1 MNAVR
6 SLVLFLALQCQPAWL
21 QAMPAVGDVLS
32 GALPLA
38 AGRQIPLPP
47 GRYTVQS
54 IVEEGTPISG
64 QDTHRNETIR
74 IVTLVNLDPTSDFP
88 LMAVDFSL
96 HARVNWAGQPCATQP
111 QPPPLSSED
120 FGTTASSLIVK
131 CARVFTQFK
140 LRNVI
145 RSVKSNGNAWQRA
158 RFSAVTEQASQF
170 PNNGLAFTGYLSKGS
185 GDRLNLWITLNPGA
199 YGLDDAEGQPSLFR
213 NLKGS
218 DSRGEDAKRYA
229 EAVAAWGEGYL
240 QLVEQHFLAGR
251 GFGDPHVR
259 PLVVTG
265 LQRQAGW
272 AVAAAPGPAAA
283 AAPVP
288 TPAPAPAPAQAM
300 AQAPA
305 PASGPTPVQVA
316 VNRARESLAQS
327 PEAAPKAP
335 PASVSATGAVPSAT
349 ATAPL
354 AAAPPPVAQKIHA
367 LVIGNGAYGTARLPN
382 PRNDAT
388 AIAERFRAFGFEV
401 TLVLDADRTQLVK
414 ALTQFGTQA
423 RGADVGI
430 VFYAGHGIQVGGAN
444 YLIPVDLD
452 LSGQREVSISL
463 EAVSLDSILNE
474 HLPGR
479 SKLVFLDACR
489 DNPLARS
496 MAYARGAATGLAP
509 VQASSGTL
517 ISYATRDG
525 GTAAD
530 GSGRNSPYTSALLAH
545 LDAPDDIA
553 LVLRRVRRQV
563 LESTR
568 GRQEPWEYGSLVGDA
583 LVLSNAA
590 VRRPPPAPAGAPP
603 AAR

>member
-1 MNAVR
+1 MKAPA
-6 SLVLFLALQCQPAWL
+6 LLLAMLCQPAWL
-21 QAMPAVGDVLS
+21 HAMPAVGDVVS
-32 GALPLA
+32 GAIPLA

-54 IVEEGTPISG
+54 IVQEGTPISG
-64 QDTHRNETIR
+64 QDTNRNETIS
-74 IVTLVNLDPTSDFP
+74 IVTLVNHDPGADFP

-111 QPPPLSSED
+111 PTPALSSED

-131 CARVFTQFK
+131 CVRVFSQFK

-145 RSVKSNGNAWQRA
+145 RSVKASGNAWQRA
-158 RFSAVTEQASQF
+158 RLSAVAEQAAQF
-170 PNNGLAFTGYLSKGS
+170 PNNGLAVTGYLSKGS
-185 GDRLNLWITLNPGA
+185 GDRLNIWITLNPGA

-213 NLKGS
+213 NLKGT
-218 DSRGEDAKRYA
+218 DPRVEDAKRYA
-229 EAVAAWGEGYL
+229 EAVAAWSEGYL

-259 PLVVTG
+259 PLVATG

-272 AVAAAPGPAAA
+272 AVAAAPAPSASHTRAPASD
-283 AAPVP
+283 PS
-288 TPAPAPAPAQAM
+288 PAPAPAPAPAPVPATGSGPAPAKAAVDRPRDTLVQST
-300 AQAPA
+300 APA
-305 PASGPTPVQVA
+305 PQAQATSVPPTVA
-316 VNRARESLAQS
+316 PPSA
-327 PEAAPKAP
+327 PAAP
-335 PASVSATGAVPSAT
+335 S
-349 ATAPL
+349 
-354 AAAPPPVAQKIHA
+354 AAALPQAQKIHA
-367 LVIGNGAYGTARLPN
+367 LVIGNGAYATAQLPN

-388 AIAERFRAFGFEV
+388 AIAERFRAFGFAV
-401 TLVLDADRTQLVK
+401 TLVLDANRTQLVK
-414 ALTQFGTQA
+414 ALAQFGTQA

-463 EAVSLDSILNE
+463 DAVSLDSILSE

-496 MAYARGAATGLAP
+496 MAYARGGAVGLAP
-509 VQASSGTL
+509 VQTASGTL

-590 VRRPPPAPAGAPP
+590 VRPPAPVPAGGPP